1 LNQAKEYRLNR
12 FMNWLL
18 LKGKVQMGEKQS
30 NLTIEMLLKECK
42 TDKVEIEGWAERVQG

>member
-1 LNQAKEYRLNR
+1 MNQAGKHRLNR

-30 NLTIEMLLKECK
+30 NLTIEMLLKEVDETGIQLPDDIK
-42 TDKVEIEGWAERVQG
+42 RAES